1 MNSLSIAAQVESA
14 ARYRARMIAD
24 TPIAPPPARKP
35 AKLEERLI
43 AILTAQ
49 DGLDWATIEQKLGGK
64 NLSNAARVMKQLVE
78 AGTIRR
84 VREGFRETSGW
95 KYRYYLER
103 GRV

>member
-1 MNSLSIAAQVESA
+1 MNNLSIAAQVESA
-14 ARYRARMIAD
+14 ARYRARIVAD

-43 AILTAQ
+43 AILTAH

-64 NLSNAARVMKQLVE
+64 NLSKAARVMKQIIDS
-78 AGTIRR
+78 GTVRR

-95 KYRYYLER
+95 KYRYWLER
-103 GRV
+103 K

>member
-14 ARYRARMIAD
+14 ARYRARLMAD
-24 TPIAPPPARKP
+24 TPIVPPPARKP

-43 AILTAQ
+43 TIVTAQ

-64 NLSNAARVMKQLVE
+64 NLSNAARVMKKLVE
-78 AGTIRR
+78 AGTVRR

-95 KYRYYLER
+95 KYRYWLR
-103 GRV
+103 KK

>member
-1 MNSLSIAAQVESA
+1 MNSLLIAAQVESA
-14 ARYRARMIAD
+14 ARYRARIVAD

-35 AKLEERLI
+35 AKLAERLI

-64 NLSNAARVMKQLVE
+64 NLSKAARVMKQIVDG
-78 AGTIRR
+78 GTVRR

-95 KYRYYLER
+95 RYRYWLER
-103 GRV
+103 KL